1 MHKYDT
7 IIIMGRSGSGK
18 GTQIELL
25 KKNLQE
31 HTAEQEIFS
40 FDSGDSFRGFTK
52 KEGYSQKLIR
62 EQMNSGNL
70 IPDIV
75 TNWMFVN
82 SLVESLR
89 EDQIIL
95 LDGFPRTVDQ
105 AKTLTQA
112 LEYYKHKHVAV
123 INIEVSEE
131 EVRNR
136 LIERGR
142 GDDREQVIETRLAWY
157 RENVL
162 PTLDYLQGLD
172 NYEVLNINGEQ
183 SPKEVQSDLLS
194 LIISEN
200 N

>member
-18 GTQIELL
+18 GTQVELL

-40 FDSGDSFRGFTK
+40 FDSGDSFREFTK

-82 SLVESLR
+82 SLVEGLK
-89 EDQIIL
+89 EDQMIL

-105 AKTLTQA
+105 AKTLTQT
-112 LEYYKHKHVAV
+112 LEYYKYKHVAV

-142 GDDREQVIETRLAWY
+142 GDDREQVIETRLVWY

-162 PTLDYLQGLD
+162 PTLEYLRELD

-183 SPKEVQSDLLS
+183 SPKEVQSDLLR